1 MLDPQNQISQ
11 RKNDKV
17 IIIAL
22 FIGSNSIDNQYQLE
36 ELERLINTLG
46 GQVIDRIVQ
55 YRKNIDSKFYFG
67 KGKLKNIFEYALEK
81 KCKYIVINND
91 ISPSHIKNIQSYFQ
105 NKVFIKDRTGIIL
118 DIFDKHAKTK
128 EAKTQIKLAQLE
140 YLLPRLTRQWTH
152 LERQMGGIGTR
163 GGPGETQIEIDR
175 RLVRNQ
181 IIKLKKELAKI
192 LNTQR
197 TQKKNRKN
205 IYKASLIGY
214 TNAGKS
220 TIMKRLSNKD
230 MYIKDELFATLDTNT
245 KRIKINKK
253 NSFIISDTVGFIRSL
268 PDNLIASFRSTL
280 GELIDSDLL
289 LKIVDISSPEY
300 EMHLE
305 SIDTVLNHLKIN
317 DKRYLVIFNK
327 IDQLENDALIKN
339 LKKRYPY
346 SLFISAFNNINIDS
360 ILDAVNIF
368 MNKNNISKT
377 IYVPYSKGKLI
388 DDIYQNCQVLDREDN
403 KLNIKFRISGPRKQI
418 NNIVS
423 DIKK

>member
-11 RKNDKV
+11 HKNDKV

-22 FIGSNSIDNQYQLE
+22 FIGSNSSDNQYQLE

-46 GQVIDRIVQ
+46 GHVIDRIVQ

-67 KGKLKNIFEYALEK
+67 KGKLKNIFEYAIEQN
-81 KCKYIVINND
+81 CKYIVINND
-91 ISPSHIKNIQSYFQ
+91 VSPSQIKNIQSYF
-105 NKVFIKDRTGIIL
+105 KDKAFIKDRTGIIL

-181 IIKLKKELAKI
+181 IIKLKKQLAKI
-192 LNTQR
+192 LNAR
-197 TQKKNRKN
+197 KTQKKNRKN
-205 IYKASLIGY
+205 IYKVSLIGY

-220 TIMKRLSNKD
+220 TIMKCLSNKD
-230 MYIKDELFATLDTNT
+230 VYIKDELFATLDTNT

-253 NSFIISDTVGFIRSL
+253 NSFIISDTVGFIRNL

-289 LKIVDISSPEY
+289 LKIIDISSLEY

-305 SIDTVLNHLKIN
+305 SIDTVLNHLEIN
-317 DKRYLVIFNK
+317 HKKYLIVFNK
-327 IDQLENDALIKN
+327 IDQFKNKVLTKN
-339 LKKRYPY
+339 LKKRYPNA
-346 SLFISAFNNINIDS
+346 LFVSAYNNTNINS
-360 ILDAVNIF
+360 ILDSINIL
-368 MNKNNISKT
+368 MNQGNISKT
-377 IYVPYSKGKLI
+377 IYIPYTKTKLV
-388 DDIYQNCQVLDREDN
+388 DDIYQNCQVLKREDN
-403 KLNIKFRISGPRKQI
+403 KLNIKFQVSGQREKI
-418 NNIVS
+418 DNIIEK
-423 DIKK
+423 IKK